1 MALQRYTLSLPADVY
16 KELEKL
22 AEERGVTTNEVV
34 RQCLKF
40 GLVAMKIDEDPTSE
54 LFVKEK
60 VPRAGDHNTV
70 DVRETRLQF
79 VW

>member
-1 MALQRYTLSLPADVY
+1 MALQRYTLSLPAEVY

-22 AEERGVTTNEVV
+22 AEQRSVTTNEVV

-40 GLVAMKIDEDPTSE
+40 GLVAMKIDGDPATE

-70 DVRETRLQF
+70 DIKETRLQF